1 MANSWALDANW
12 DMFLGTDNK
21 IGRVVGI
28 DEVRQH
34 IRERLLF
41 FFEEW
46 FLDRDAGVPW
56 YQEIF
61 VKPEDKGK
69 VDALLKKEIIET
81 KGVKE
86 LLEFSAVFDSNNR
99 KYHVITFTVSTDY
112 GLLTETL

>member
-1 MANSWALDANW
+1 MANSWALDDDW
-12 DMFLGTDNK
+12 DMFIDVDNN
-21 IGRVVGI
+21 IGRVVGV

-56 YQEIF
+56 YQQIF
-61 VKPEDKGK
+61 VKPADDGR
-69 VDALLKKEIIET
+69 VNSLLKAEILGT

-86 LLEFSAVFDSNNR
+86 ILEFSAKFDKKNR
-99 KYHVITFTVSTDY
+99 KYHVITFTVSTDF
-112 GLLTETL
+112 GLITETL